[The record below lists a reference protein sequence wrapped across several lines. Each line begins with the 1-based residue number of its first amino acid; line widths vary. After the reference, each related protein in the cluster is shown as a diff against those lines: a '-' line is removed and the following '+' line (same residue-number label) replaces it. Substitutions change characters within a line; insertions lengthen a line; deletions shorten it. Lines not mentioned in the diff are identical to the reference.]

1 MELKINK
8 INKNAEAMVLFQ
20 VREGYLIMANEENFF
35 AEVENNDVKYLYG
48 EHELSEA
55 DKKSLIDS
63 TKEVGEVEID
73 FDDSVEFIASDFTIL
88 EDGVVIFESVEEE
101 LEKENE
107 VEEEVLDTELE
118 GDFQENVQKIEI
130 VMDVEKNDIE
140 EEKEEIQEEQD
151 DFENMS
157 LFDEDVKEDKNDIE
171 YMSLFDKNE
180 VEELSISSEAV
191 ENVQEE
197 EKNIV
202 NETSVTEESTAAKS
216 ISKRVFPKFFGP
228 EKDKKVEEFL
238 KENEVSSEIIKWAMD
253 VRRSNRDRVKK
264 YPQMVIDVIPSNLTY
279 NSSGGEL
286 EEALSAVLADVPL
299 SNVGP
304 TGVGKTTLIT
314 VIATLLNYPMFVING
329 NVQSNRDTF
338 IGEYDIKEQGVISV
352 KDGQMTK
359 AALYGGILM
368 IDEINFIRPEVL
380 SYVNAFTDG
389 QKSFQNDVRGETIN
403 LLPETRFACTMNVG
417 SGYSGTVKMSK
428 ATVNRFLTIEFGYLS
443 RNEIKS
449 VIDNLSDKIDNEYL
463 DGLSLIQKEQLIRLY
478 GLLTTSA
485 KNGTLPE
492 EVGSV
497 RSVENIAK
505 MAPFIGLGRAVKM
518 FVNNFD
524 DPQVRAQV
532 SGVITN
538 DGLAEEIGFDP
549 VEFNM

>member
-403 LLPETRFACTMNVG
+403 LLPETRFAYTMNVG